1 MSDLLTRTEYQAIAD
16 TLVFPRAAFID
27 GKFRAGR
34 GDSLT
39 TINQQPVT
47 CSPRSL
53 PATAKTST
61 SPCRPAKPS
70 IRATGRAA
78 VAQGRSRAQASLLTR
93 NRRGWR
99 ARDKRQAGRR
109 L

>member
-39 TINQQPVT
+39 TIN
-47 CSPRSL
+47 
-53 PATAKTST
+53 PATGDALAEIAACNSEDVDLAVQKAREAFDQGHWS
-61 SPCRPAKPS
+61 KLHPS
-70 IRATGRAA
+70 ERKGVLVHHYDR
-78 VAQGRSRAQASLLTR
+78 LLH
-93 NRRGWR
+93 
-99 ARDKRQAGRR
+99 R
-109 L
+109 LVLHE